1 MLGVVTGLT
10 AEARLARPLGLAV
23 AGGGT
28 AAGARRAAERLAVR
42 GASTLISFGL
52 AGGLDPALRPGK
64 VLIPARVV
72 TRSGVFQADPALV
85 VALRGPT
92 VPTMLD
98 TGSIVSTAADKARLR
113 QASDAAAIDM
123 ESGEVAAVAA
133 ERGLNFA
140 VLRAVCDPADSDL
153 PPAAL
158 AALDAIGRI
167 AFGRVVASVL
177 RHPLQIPAL
186 LTLARDA
193 RLARDALRQHVA
205 TLKDLSA
212 DPRF

>member
-10 AEARLARPLGLAV
+10 AEARLARPLGLV
-23 AGGGT
+23 LAGGGT
-28 AAGARRAAERLAVR
+28 GPGARRAAENLALR
-42 GASTLISFGL
+42 GVTTLISFGL
-52 AGGLDPALRPGK
+52 AGGLDPALKPGAI
-64 VLIPARVV
+64 VIPARVV
-72 TRSGVFQADPALV
+72 TTSGVFQANPALV
-85 VALRGPT
+85 AALRGPT
-92 VPTMLD
+92 LPTILA
-98 TGSIVSTAADKARLR
+98 TGGIVATAADKARLR

-133 ERGLNFA
+133 ERGLKFA

-167 AFGRVVASVL
+167 AGGRVAASVL
-177 RHPLQIPAL
+177 RHPWQIPAL

-205 TLKDLSA
+205 TLKNISA